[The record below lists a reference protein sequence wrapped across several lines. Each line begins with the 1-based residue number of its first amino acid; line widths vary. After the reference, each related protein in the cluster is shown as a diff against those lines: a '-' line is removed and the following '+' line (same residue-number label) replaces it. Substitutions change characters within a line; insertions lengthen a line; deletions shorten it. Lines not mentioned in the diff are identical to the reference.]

1 MTQTRTSLD
10 LHGEHSKVRDGIE
23 TQITPV
29 LPPINTTTEMAEFKK
44 MLEQNLK
51 QTAEHIARLEQI
63 LSTSS

>member
-1 MTQTRTSLD
+1 MTQTQTSLD

-23 TQITPV
+23 PRITPA
-29 LPPINTTTEMAEFKK
+29 LPPINTTTEMSEFKK

-63 LSTSS
+63 LSTSP